1 MTKKMPVD
9 KVRKFDGTVNGNASK
24 HVRAQRDREKE
35 LYPLRIDE
43 KTVILVP
50 GKKCTDKYRLEWMKK
65 YRKGVIEDV

>member
-1 MTKKMPVD
+1 MTKKLPVD
-9 KVRKFDGTVNGNASK
+9 KVRKFDGTVNGDASK

-50 GKKCTDKYRLEWMKK
+50 EKKCNDKYRNDWIKRNKRTIKTL
-65 YRKGVIEDV
+65 